1 MSDKMFC
8 PKCGNADQ
16 LPETFCRRCGSFLPD
31 LSKPLKKRQG
41 PEDHIKA
48 NTVLSAL
55 TIGVS
60 FTLATLLYIVLGFK
74 PETHPLIYVTAGFLI
89 AIGAWQIQTLWRSIL
104 LKKHFQKKGIAV
116 AADTQDVLPVAD
128 TDKLLQQADTQNI
141 VPASVTERT
150 TRNLTETKHR

>member
-31 LSKPLKKRQG
+31 LSKSLKKRQG

-60 FTLATLLYIVLGFK
+60 FTLAALLYIFLGFR
-74 PETHPLIYVTAGFLI
+74 PETHPLIYATAGFLI
-89 AIGAWQIQTLWRSIL
+89 AIGAWHIQTLWRSIL
-104 LKKHFQKKGIAV
+104 LKRHFQKKGIA
-116 AADTQDVLPVAD
+116 ATAETQGVLPAAS
-128 TDKLLQQADTQNI
+128 TDKFLQQADAANI

-150 TRNLTETKHR
+150 TRNLTETKQR